1 RCCFCSF
8 GWVSLIVGILLVV
21 AGLVVQLAVMPPM
34 ITSTIND
41 MKVLGVNPDGTPND
55 FTQAWASP
63 TYISNTEFYVFD
75 YANTGGIMNRGSYP
89 DMDEK
94 GPYSYKT
101 AITNEVVSW
110 GEDGETVN
118 YYQRYVYYFDP
129 EKSCKGCDPKVDTVK
144 IPDIIFQ
151 LIVNI
156 LPTKQICRKPEKGS
170 LDEKICGMISDN
182 DLDDLLDNIEK
193 GGILF
198 SLLNIEPFI
207 TVTIDQLLFSGYTTP
222 IVDSLKE
229 ADLFAFTFANDKP
242 DLQYL
247 LGNLTEALSQVPINY
262 IQNNNTLD
270 FYYTANTGKSDP
282 AKTGF
287 VTGFTGMGDY
297 PSSEGGKLPKKWW
310 DAKTDEHNCP
320 ANFAE
325 KARTIDGTIGDF
337 FQSFI
342 TKSSQLPIYISDI
355 CRTVTLTYGSDINIK
370 GVDGYRFTFADDV
383 FDSKKGVNCGYCKEL
398 PRDFHSLP
406 EGSRCLPSGYLDL
419 SGCMTI
425 PIPDYGDLA
434 LPIVA
439 SLPHFY
445 QTDGETKFAPRFKPT
460 IEDAATLDIEPM
472 SGTLLLAQKKMQ
484 INMYIGQSRH
494 TAFNSLKVQRSG
506 AYPLF
511 YLNQTALIDQN
522 NVNLLNSS
530 MAPMNTVPIICW
542 SAVGVGAAL
551 IVASIVFFC
560 CSCSGKKDKKD
571 E

>member
-1 RCCFCSF
+1 MSKCCYCSF
-8 GWVSLIVGILLVV
+8 GWASLIIGLLLLI
-21 AGLVVQLAVMPPM
+21 AGLVVQLAVMPPIYIDSM
-34 ITSTIND
+34 ND
-41 MKVLGVNPDGTPND
+41 VKVLGLNPDGTPND
-55 FTQAWASP
+55 FTAAWVTPA
-63 TYISNTEFYVFD
+63 YIANTEFYVFD

-110 GEDGETVN
+110 GSDGETVN
-118 YYQRYVYYFDP
+118 YYQRFVYYFDP
-129 EKSCKGCDPKVDTVK
+129 DQSCKGCDPKVDKVK
-144 IPDIIFQ
+144 IPDIIYQ
-151 LIVNI
+151 LIVNV
-156 LPTKQICRKPEKGS
+156 LPTKKICKKPEKGS
-170 LDEKICGMISDN
+170 LDEKICNMVN
-182 DLDDLLDNIEK
+182 DDLLDNIEK

-198 SLLNIEPFI
+198 SLLNIEPFVYV
-207 TVTIDQLLFSGYTTP
+207 TVDQLLFSGYTTP
-222 IVDSLKE
+222 IVESLKE
-229 ADLFAFTFANDKP
+229 ADLFAFTFLNDQP
-242 DLQYL
+242 EIQETLQ
-247 LGNLTEALSQVPINY
+247 NITEALGSIPINY

-270 FYYTANTGKSDP
+270 FYYTALTGKSDP

-287 VTGFTGMGDY
+287 VTGFTGTTDY
-297 PSSEGGKLPKKWW
+297 PSSEDGKLPLKWW
-310 DAKTDEHNCP
+310 DAKTDDRFCP
-320 ANFAE
+320 TRYAD

-342 TKSSQLPIYISDI
+342 TKDSELPIYISDI
-355 CRTVTLTYGSDINIK
+355 CRTVTLTYGSDVNVK
-370 GVDGYRFTFADDV
+370 GIDGYRFTFGDDV
-383 FDSKKGVNCGYCKEL
+383 FNSLEPDNCGYCKVL
-398 PRDFHSLP
+398 PRDFHSYP
-406 EGSRCLPSGYLDL
+406 EGYRCLPSGYLDL
-419 SGCMTI
+419 SGCMSI

-445 QTDGETKFAPRFKPT
+445 QTDGDTKFAPRFKPN
-460 IEDAATLDIEPM
+460 IDDAPTLDIEPF
-472 SGTLLLAQKKMQ
+472 SGTLLKAQKKMQ

-522 NVNLLNSS
+522 DVNILSSTTNAMNS
-530 MAPMNTVPIICW
+530 TIPIICW

-551 IVASIVFFC
+551 IVISIIFFC

-571 E
+571 D